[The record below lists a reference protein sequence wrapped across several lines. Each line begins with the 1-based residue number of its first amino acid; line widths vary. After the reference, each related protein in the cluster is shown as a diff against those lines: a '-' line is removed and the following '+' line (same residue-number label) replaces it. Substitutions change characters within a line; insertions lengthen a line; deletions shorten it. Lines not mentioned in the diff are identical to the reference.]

1 MIDRG
6 YNGGGNMNK
15 HKDKNEFILKTL
27 DQTYINQIMR
37 LQSSIIDSIGNLE
50 LFAVS
55 EQEEFEEAI
64 KDKGCILGCVT
75 KDNEL
80 IAMGMYVVFGY
91 DARNYGYDIDLE
103 GEDLLQ
109 VGQIEATVVAP
120 EYRGLGLQRE
130 ICRKLEEEARKRGN
144 TLLCATASPLNKHSV
159 ENFIKLGYRIDR
171 EKLKYGGL
179 RRYILV
185 KNLQY

>member
-64 KDKGCILGCVT
+64 KDKGCIFMC
-75 KDNEL
+75 NS
-80 IAMGMYVVFGY
+80 I
-91 DARNYGYDIDLE
+91 
-103 GEDLLQ
+103 
-109 VGQIEATVVAP
+109 
-120 EYRGLGLQRE
+120 
-130 ICRKLEEEARKRGN
+130 
-144 TLLCATASPLNKHSV
+144 TA
-159 ENFIKLGYRIDR
+159 
-171 EKLKYGGL
+171 
-179 RRYILV
+179 
-185 KNLQY
+185 Q